1 MIEWVGMMTSMEQ
14 IKDFTKRVVV
24 QFHPMRV
31 LLFGSYAR
39 GEQGEDSDVDL
50 LIIMPFS
57 GRPAAKSVE
66 IRLKAKPSF
75 PVDLIVRTPNTVEER
90 LAMGDNFI
98 REALEQG
105 QVLYEAD
112 NG

>member
-1 MIEWVGMMTSMEQ
+1 LG
-14 IKDFTKRVVV
+14 
-24 QFHPMRV
+24 
-31 LLFGSYAR
+31 
-39 GEQGEDSDVDL
+39 GEDSDVDL

-66 IRLKAKPSF
+66 IRLKAKPTF

-90 LAMGDNFI
+90 LAKGDGFI

>member
-1 MIEWVGMMTSMEQ
+1 MEQ

-24 QFHPMRV
+24 QFQPMRI
-31 LLFGSYAR
+31 LHFGYYAR

-50 LIIMPFS
+50 LFIMPFS
-57 GRPAAKSVE
+57 GRPAAKSAE

-75 PVDLIVRTPNTVEER
+75 PVDLIVRTPDIVEAR
-90 LAMGDNFI
+90 LAMGDGFI